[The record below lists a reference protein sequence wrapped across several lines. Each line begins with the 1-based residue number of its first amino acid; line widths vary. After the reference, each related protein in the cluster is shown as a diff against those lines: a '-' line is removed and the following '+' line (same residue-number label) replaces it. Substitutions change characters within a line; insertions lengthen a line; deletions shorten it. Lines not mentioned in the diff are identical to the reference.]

1 MSGSTSPQNRATSAS
16 SAGALTSTIGSTAWH
31 GPGDTTGELKT
42 SNCRTPRQSSNRR
55 TRHPPF
61 PPSHPMYRCPLLSHI
76 TSCPRPA
83 ISSASCCAYTFTP
96 PPRAAPSITLAQLT
110 IRIRIRAQAYRPPPR
125 PLLFTAR
132 PPLCRKENSAP
143 PNNTGNHLERP
154 MAVITCDRCEKPIDV
169 PNPVMGQKV
178 TCPSCGDVNIIRSL
192 SSPPP
197 GGVTTDRAAAA
208 GYPPAFG
215 PEADVITVRPAMFRA
230 KPVRF
235 LFLFAVLIAG
245 AVGGF
250 MLGIATPLAILCFAG
265 AGLALLWLLV
275 WKIHTL
281 GEGLK
286 ITTKRTIDQHGLF
299 SKDTSDVLHVDS

>member
-1 MSGSTSPQNRATSAS
+1 
-16 SAGALTSTIGSTAWH
+16 
-31 GPGDTTGELKT
+31 
-42 SNCRTPRQSSNRR
+42 
-55 TRHPPF
+55 
-61 PPSHPMYRCPLLSHI
+61 
-76 TSCPRPA
+76 
-83 ISSASCCAYTFTP
+83 
-96 PPRAAPSITLAQLT
+96 
-110 IRIRIRAQAYRPPPR
+110 
-125 PLLFTAR
+125 
-132 PPLCRKENSAP
+132 
-143 PNNTGNHLERP
+143 

-299 SKDTSDVLHVDS
+299 SKDTSDVLHVDIKNIQIKQSFMDRIWNVGQIALSSSAEHEEEILIKDVPNPEKVRQIIDLYRQL